1 MNMNNCATGNRRPL
15 RWALYYATLLI
26 GLCLP
31 NAWVLAE
38 EPATGVNTLQ
48 DISYTS
54 LPGDRVEIKLSLSG
68 PPAQPISFTI
78 DNPARIALDFANTT
92 LGLAQ
97 KSQQIGLGIARSI
110 NAVEAKGRTRIV
122 LNLVQLAP
130 YETRIEGNSV
140 YLTLGGSAG
149 GEAPASAVVQTAP
162 AAQPAAAVAPQ
173 VSATSGRGLEN
184 IDFRRGEKGEG
195 RVVVTLTDPTTGVDI
210 HEQGGKILVDFANSS
225 LPEALERRLDVTD
238 FATPVKLVETSARG
252 NNVHMEITPSGEYD
266 HLAYQAG
273 NLYTIEVKPLTKAE
287 QEATKKEK
295 LGYTGEKL
303 SLNFQSIDVRAVL
316 QLIADFTG
324 LNMVVS
330 DSVQGNVTLRLKNV
344 PWDQALEIILNS
356 KGLGM
361 RQAGNVIQV
370 APTEEIAAREK
381 LELESQKQVAELAPL
396 RSEFI
401 RVNFAKASDLA
412 TLLKSKENSLLSA
425 RGNVTIDD
433 RTNTLLV
440 QDTTDKLAEV
450 RKLVTTLDI
459 PQRQVLIESRIVIA
473 NNDFGKDLGVRFGTT
488 GVRKNGDNGIL
499 TTSGTLAGNN
509 NIVDSAVT
517 NIRGSGQPYPVILPS
532 DPRFNIPKPSLDAVL
547 PTPTNRLNVNLPVSN
562 PTGTIAFSILGSNI
576 LLDLELS
583 AMQKENRG
591 EVLSNP
597 RVVTSNQ
604 KEASI
609 EQGVEIPYLEASS
622 SGAITISFRKAVLEL
637 KVKPQITPDDHI
649 IMDLSLKKDTLG
661 ERIQLL
667 GSSIPSIDTREVS
680 TQVLVDN
687 GETVVLGGV
696 YEQTNSKQVERVPLL
711 GDLPAI
717 GALFRRTQDVDNKRE
732 LLMFVTPKILKDSL
746 TVTN

>member
-1 MNMNNCATGNRRPL
+1 MNMNNSATKNGRPAH
-15 RWALYYATLLI
+15 RALYYAALLI
-26 GLCLP
+26 GLWLP
-31 NAWVLAE
+31 GPGVLAE
-38 EPATGVNTLQ
+38 DAAPAANTLQ

-54 LPGDRVEIKLSLSG
+54 LPGDRVEIKLTLSG
-68 PPAQPISFTI
+68 PPAPPISFTI
-78 DNPARIALDFANTT
+78 DNPARIALDFPNTT

-110 NAVEAKGRTRIV
+110 NAVEAKGRSRVV

-140 YLTLGGSAG
+140 YLTLGGSVG
-149 GEAPASAVVQTAP
+149 GEAPATAVAQTAP
-162 AAQPAAAVAPQ
+162 AAASAAVAAPAQ
-173 VSATSGRGLEN
+173 ASAPAARGLES
-184 IDFRRGEKGEG
+184 IDFRRGDKGEG
-195 RVVVTLTDPTTGVDI
+195 RVVVTLSDPSTGVDI
-210 HEQGGKILVDFANSS
+210 REQGGKILVDFANSA

-238 FATPVKLVETSARG
+238 FATPVKTVETSARG
-252 NNVHMEITPSGEYD
+252 KNVHMEITPSGEYD

-287 QEATKKEK
+287 QEAAKKEK

-344 PWDQALEIILNS
+344 PWDQALDIILKS
-356 KGLGM
+356 RGLGM
-361 RQAGNVIQV
+361 RQIGNVIQV

-412 TLLKSKENSLLSA
+412 ALLKSKENSLLSA

-440 QDTTDKLAEV
+440 QDTADKLIEV

-473 NNDFGKDLGVRFGTT
+473 NNDFSKNLGVRFGVT
-488 GVRKNGDNGIL
+488 GVKKNGNDGIL
-499 TTSGTLAGNN
+499 TTSGTLAGTNN
-509 NIVDSAVT
+509 TVASAVE
-517 NIRGSGQPYPVILPS
+517 NIRNSGQPFPVELPS
-532 DPRFNIPKPSLDAVL
+532 GPTSNIPRIIPVL
-547 PTPTNRLNVNLPVSN
+547 PNPDNRLNVNLPVST
-562 PTGTIAFSILGSNI
+562 PAGQIAFAILGSNI

-583 AMQKENRG
+583 ALQAEKRG

-609 EQGVEIPYLEASS
+609 EQGVEIPYLTASS
-622 SGAITISFRKAVLEL
+622 SGAVTITFRKAVLEL

-649 IMDLSLKKDTLG
+649 IMDLSLKKDTVG
-661 ERIQLL
+661 QTIQLF
-667 GSSIPSIDTREVS
+667 GSLVPSIDTREVV
-680 TQVLVDN
+680 TQVLVGN

-696 YEQTNSKQVERVPLL
+696 YEQTDSKEVDRVPFL
-711 GDLPAI
+711 GDLPGV
-717 GALFRRTQDVDNKRE
+717 GALFRTTRTTDDKRE
-732 LLMFVTPKILKDSL
+732 LLMFVTPKILKDTL
-746 TVTN
+746 TLTN

>member
-1 MNMNNCATGNRRPL
+1 MNMNNSTTENGRPAH
-15 RWALYYATLLI
+15 RALCYAALLI
-26 GLCLP
+26 GLWLP
-31 NAWVLAE
+31 SGVASAE
-38 EPATGVNTLQ
+38 ETAPAANTLQ

-54 LPGDRVEIKLSLSG
+54 LPGDRVEIKLTLSG

-78 DNPARIALDFANTT
+78 DNPARIALDFPNTT

-97 KSQQIGLGIARSI
+97 KTQQIGVGIARSI
-110 NAVEAKGRTRIV
+110 NAVEAKGRSRVV

-149 GEAPASAVVQTAP
+149 GEAPATAVAQTAP
-162 AAQPAAAVAPQ
+162 AAPAAVAAPAQ
-173 VSATSGRGLEN
+173 ASAPAGRGLEN
-184 IDFRRGEKGEG
+184 IDFRRGDKGEG
-195 RVVVTLTDPTTGVDI
+195 RVVVTLTDPATGVDI
-210 HEQGGKILVDFANSS
+210 REQGGKILVDFANSS
-225 LPEALERRLDVTD
+225 LPETLERRLDVTD
-238 FATPVKLVETSARG
+238 FATPVKTVETSARG
-252 NNVHMEITPSGEYD
+252 KNVHMEITPSGEYD

-287 QEATKKEK
+287 QEAAKKEK

-344 PWDQALEIILNS
+344 PWDQALDIILKS
-356 KGLGM
+356 RGLGM
-361 RQAGNVIQV
+361 RQIGNVIQV

-381 LELESQKQVAELAPL
+381 LDLESQKQVAELAPL

-412 TLLKSKENSLLSA
+412 ALLKSKENSLLSA

-440 QDTTDKLAEV
+440 QDTADKLIEV

-473 NNDFGKDLGVRFGTT
+473 NNDFGKDLGVRFGAT
-488 GVRKNGDNGIL
+488 GVRENGNDGIL
-499 TTSGTLAGNN
+499 TTTGTLAGTNN
-509 NIVDSAVT
+509 TVASAVE
-517 NIRGSGQPYPVILPS
+517 NIRNSGQPFPVLVPS
-532 DPRFNIPKPSLDAVL
+532 DPTSNIPRIIPVL
-547 PTPTNRLNVNLPVSN
+547 PNPDNRLNVNLPVSAS
-562 PTGTIAFSILGSNI
+562 TGKIAFSILASNI

-604 KEASI
+604 KEATI
-609 EQGVEIPYLEASS
+609 EQGVEIPYLTASS
-622 SGAITISFRKAVLEL
+622 SGAVTITFRKAVLEL
-637 KVKPQITPDDHI
+637 KVKPQITPDDHV
-649 IMDLSLKKDTLG
+649 IMDLSLKKDTVG
-661 ERIQLL
+661 QTIQLF
-667 GSSIPSIDTREVS
+667 GSLVPSIDTREVV

-711 GDLPAI
+711 GDLPGV